1 MNEKKI
7 EKAHEL
13 MELIKSKVSTNT
25 STDDVEAIVKEFFD
39 KENDIPERKVSM
51 DTKNVSVE
59 SLIRAKATR
68 DEILELQ
75 SKNDD
80 IYLMA
85 TLLKT
90 NPRSLKSWEDFSKLQ
105 KSLVTGGDAGTGNEY
120 VPTGFSN
127 KLYDAIRLELQLANN
142 LISIDMPSNP
152 FSSPIIAG
160 DSSAYYVPEADSDDT
175 TSPSIIPATAPTT
188 GKFTLEAKKLGCKTR
203 FSDELSE
210 DSIVPILPMLQKNIA
225 IGLATALE
233 NAIINGDTS
242 NSPMDADLT
251 SSSDPRKAFNGLRK
265 LVSSA
270 FIDFG
275 GELTISKIRALRAS
289 MGVYGINPANLI
301 LLASPSAYFYHL
313 LNLNEVLT
321 ADKYGDK
328 ATIITGELAKIDNI
342 PIIVSSNVKETL
354 DRAGVV
360 PSGGSTYTEIIL
372 FNKLGYALGNRGQ
385 VKVEVGRDI
394 ENGQEVLVS
403 SMRKAFAPIYGA
415 SAPAV
420 AIGYNLSSVS
430 SPSSSS
436 STTATESTTL
446 P

>member
-51 DTKNVSVE
+51 DTKNVKSVGD
-59 SLIRAKATR
+59 LIRTKAVT

-75 SKNDD
+75 TRNDD
-80 IYLMA
+80 VYLIS

-90 NPRSLKSWEDFSKLQ
+90 DPRNLKSWEGFEKVVKGLS
-105 KSLVTGGDAGTGNEY
+105 TGGSTAGSEY

-142 LISIDMPSNP
+142 LVSIDMPTNP

-160 DSSAYYVPEADSDDT
+160 DSQAYYVPEATADDSPG
-175 TSPSIIPATAPTT
+175 TSVIPASAPTT

-203 FSDELSE
+203 FSDELTE
-210 DSIVPILPMLQKNIA
+210 DSIVPILPLLQKNIA

-233 NAIINGDTS
+233 NAIVNGDTGT
-242 NSPMDADLT
+242 PAMDADLS
-251 SSSDPRKAFNGLRK
+251 SSSDPRKAFDGLRK
-265 LVSSA
+265 LVTGGA
-270 FIDFG
+270 FVDFAGSLSID
-275 GELTISKIRALRAS
+275 KIRALRGA
-289 MGVYGINPANLI
+289 MGVYGITPSNLI

-313 LNLNEVLT
+313 LKLTEVLT

-328 ATIITGELAKIDNI
+328 ATILTGELAKIDNI
-342 PIIVSSNVKETL
+342 PIIVSSNIKENL
-354 DRAGVV
+354 DVDGYV
-360 PSGGSTYTEIIL
+360 PIGSKTYTEIIL
-372 FNKLGYALGNRGQ
+372 LNKLGYVIGNRGQ
-385 VKVEVGRDI
+385 VKLEVGRDI

-403 SMRKAFAPIYGA
+403 SMRKAFTPIYG
-415 SAPAV
+415 SNAPV
-420 AIGYNLSSVS
+420 VSIGYNLSSVAG
-430 SPSSSS
+430 
-436 STTATESTTL
+436 STTTTTTTTVTTTV